1 MNAFVCDACGKV
13 IKEPYEARMRE
24 FYLGRY
30 NDDDGYPITKRI
42 TKKRK
47 VDLCS
52 ECFHGLYLLAEKE
65 VKQ

>member
-1 MNAFVCDACGKV
+1 MKVYVCDACGRIMTDPHQAAMK
-13 IKEPYEARMRE
+13 E
-24 FYLGRY
+24 FYLGSY
-30 NDDDGYPITKRI
+30 IDGDGDPITKRI